1 MIVTIK
7 SLING
12 KVSTFKLNMMQ
23 VKELIRDHTGKSGDL
38 KTFTNSVELMFRCEV
53 LSITH
58 YI

>member
-23 VKELIRDHTGKSGDL
+23 VKELTGKSGDL

>member
-12 KVSTFKLNMMQ
+12 KVSTFILNVMQ
-23 VKELIRDHTGKSGDL
+23 VKELIKDHTGKSGDL
-38 KTFTNSVELMFRCEV
+38 KIFTNSVELMFRCDV
-53 LSITH
+53 LAITH